1 LVGVNQG
8 RGLDGDR
15 TSRCHGCLQGTGASL
30 HWSQEPQQLCR
41 RVTEG
46 VDGGLEAA
54 VACSMRGGAGRVAS
68 GAFIPASAFE
78 NIEGSRLESFHHNVG
93 KALPRPPATRL
104 HLHTGVLRADI
115 MHPSA
120 QYCVLGLPLARRR
133 IWYFHASLC
142 QAVCLLSQRQLDAS
156 KSPPSCIPRPRHH
169 HHFFIHSGIPVQCS
183 SSCTH
188 HQAATRQNASAFERH
203 QVCHS

>member
-1 LVGVNQG
+1 LSARDGG
-8 RGLDGDR
+8 RRWWPRGSGR
-15 TSRCHGCLQGTGASL
+15 V
-30 HWSQEPQQLCR
+30 QLCAVVPDVSQVARSSQLR
-41 RVTEG
+41 RLRTLK
-46 VDGGLEAA
+46 D
-54 VACSMRGGAGRVAS
+54 
-68 GAFIPASAFE
+68 
-78 NIEGSRLESFHHNVG
+78 SRLESFHHNVG

-156 KSPPSCIPRPRHH
+156 KCPPSCIPRPRHH
-169 HHFFIHSGIPVQCS
+169 HHFFTHSGIPVQCS